1 MNGKPLHC
9 GVKAFFVQKKTMDMK
24 YFNTI
29 RLAIFTLCL
38 VWIMPIT
45 GQGQTLDKTTQKQL
59 KGFDASVEK
68 EMKRWNVPGVSV
80 AIVKDGKMLN
90 NCFFKHKSLLILQY
104 SYLYLL
110 LNKLFFI
117 N

>member
-9 GVKAFFVQKKTMDMK
+9 KCKGFFVLQNNHDMK
-24 YFNTI
+24 HFNTI
-29 RLAIFTLCL
+29 RLVALMLCL
-38 VWIMPIT
+38 VLIFPT
-45 GQGQTLDKTTQKQL
+45 AKGQTLDKITQKQL
-59 KGFDASVEK
+59 KGFDAFVEK

-90 NCFFKHKSLLILQY
+90 NCFFKHKSLLIPQC

-110 LNKLFFI
+110 FNKLFFI